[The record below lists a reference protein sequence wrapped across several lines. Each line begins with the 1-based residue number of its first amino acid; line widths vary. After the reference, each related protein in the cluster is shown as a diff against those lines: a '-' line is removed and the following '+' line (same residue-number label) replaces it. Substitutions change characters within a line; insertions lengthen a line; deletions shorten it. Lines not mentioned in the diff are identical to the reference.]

1 MGYTTQG
8 IRNIALVGSAGGG
21 KTLLLEALLL
31 EAGAI
36 RNKGNLQRGATVSDF
51 DPQEKRLQ
59 HSLDPAICGFDFDT
73 THLNL
78 IDTPG
83 YPDFLGRTLSVLE
96 AVEAVAIVV
105 SAAGGVDT
113 LTRRLMEFA
122 RERELCRLIVVNKID
137 RADARAADL
146 LEELRGAFGPE
157 CLPLDLPAGE
167 GTAVVDCF
175 FCPDGEP
182 RPDADRSDGAS
193 HSAAASRSNG
203 ASGSATTARPDAT
216 TRSTS
221 ASSPDGTSRRETDFS
236 SVPAAHTQIVD
247 QVVELDEDLMALYL
261 EQGAELSPEQL
272 HDPFERALRE
282 GHLIPVCFVSAETGA
297 GVPELLRIFSRLMP
311 NPTEG
316 NAPPFFKGE
325 GAGARPVQVKPD
337 ADKHVVAHVFKTSI
351 DPYVGKLGMV
361 RVHQGTIRQGSQLFV
376 GDARKPIKI
385 AHILKLMGKDT
396 VEMARAIPGDI
407 CAIPKIDELHLDA
420 VLHDS
425 HDEDHYHLK
434 PVSFPPPMLGI
445 AIEPERRGDEQRLA
459 DTLHKL
465 MAEDPCVRIEH
476 HPAVNETVIY
486 GMGELHLR
494 VLLERMTERYGV
506 HIKTRPP
513 SVPYRETITRPAAGH
528 CRHKKQTGGA
538 GQFGE
543 VFLRV
548 EALARGEGFEF
559 VDEVVGGA
567 IPGQFIPAVEKGVRQ
582 VLSEGALAGFPLQDL
597 RVILYDGKHHPVD
610 SKEVAFASAG
620 RKAFLEAIQKAS
632 PIVLEPVMRVEI
644 TAPSTSIGGI
654 TGDLA
659 TRRARISGNNALPG
673 QRATVEALVPL
684 AEISEYQ
691 LRLKALTGGEGAY
704 AMELSHYD
712 PVPARRQQQLVQAWR
727 PRAEAD

>member
-36 RNKGNLQRGATVSDF
+36 RNKGSLQRGATVSDF

-105 SAAGGVDT
+105 SAASGVDT

-122 RERELCRLIVVNKID
+122 RERELCRLVVVNKID
-137 RADARAADL
+137 RADARPAAV
-146 LEELRGAFGPE
+146 LEELRDVFGSE
-157 CLPLDLPAGE
+157 CLPLDLPAAE
-167 GTAVVDCF
+167 GSAVVDCF
-175 FCPDGEP
+175 FCPDG
-182 RPDADRSDGAS
+182 
-193 HSAAASRSNG
+193 
-203 ASGSATTARPDAT
+203 
-216 TRSTS
+216 
-221 ASSPDGTSRRETDFS
+221 TSRREIDFS

-325 GAGARPVQVKPD
+325 GASARPVQVKPD
-337 ADKHVVAHVFKTSI
+337 PDKHVVAHVFKTTI

-385 AHILKLMGKDT
+385 THILKLMGKDT

-476 HPAVNETVIY
+476 HAAVNETVIY

-644 TAPSTSIGGI
+644 TAPSTSIGDI

>member
-36 RNKGNLQRGATVSDF
+36 RNKGSLQRGATVSDF

-105 SAAGGVDT
+105 SAASGVDT

-122 RERELCRLIVVNKID
+122 RERELCRLVVVNKID
-137 RADARAADL
+137 RADARPAAV
-146 LEELRGAFGPE
+146 LEELRDVFGSE
-157 CLPLDLPAGE
+157 CLPLDLPAAE
-167 GTAVVDCF
+167 GSAVVDCF
-175 FCPDGEP
+175 FCPDNEP
-182 RPDADRSDGAS
+182 S
-193 HSAAASRSNG
+193 SNG
-203 ASGSATTARPDAT
+203 ASSDP
-216 TRSTS
+216 S
-221 ASSPDGTSRRETDFS
+221 ETDFS

-325 GAGARPVQVKPD
+325 GASARPVQVKPD
-337 ADKHVVAHVFKTSI
+337 PDKHVVAHVFKTTI

-476 HPAVNETVIY
+476 HAAVNETVIY

-506 HIKTRPP
+506 RIKTRPP

-597 RVILYDGKHHPVD
+597 RVIVYDGKHHPVD

-620 RKAFLEAIQKAS
+620 RKAFLEAIQRAG
-632 PIVLEPVMRVEI
+632 PVLLEPVMRVEI
-644 TAPSTSIGGI
+644 TAPSTSIGDI

>member
-1 MGYTTQG
+1 MHVPPAGRKLTGIACLGTFAMGYTTQG
-8 IRNIALVGSAGGG
+8 IRNIALVGSASAG
-21 KTLLLEALLL
+21 KTLLSEALLL
-31 EAGAI
+31 QAGAI
-36 RNKGNLQRGATVSDF
+36 RSKGSLQRGGTVSDF

-59 HSLDPAICGFDFDT
+59 HSLDPALCGFDYNT
-73 THLNL
+73 THINL

-83 YPDFLGRTLSVLE
+83 YPDFLGRTLSALE
-96 AVEAVAIVV
+96 AVESVAIVV
-105 SAAGGVDT
+105 SAVNGVDT
-113 LTRRLMEFA
+113 LTHRLMEFA
-122 RERELCRLIVVNKID
+122 RDRELCRLIVVNKID
-137 RADARAADL
+137 SRDARPDEV
-146 LEELRGAFGPE
+146 LEELRTAFGPE
-157 CLPLDLPAGE
+157 CLPLNLPARGGE
-167 GTAVVDCF
+167 AVVDCF
-175 FCPDGEP
+175 F
-182 RPDADRSDGAS
+182 RPEDDA
-193 HSAAASRSNG
+193 SAA
-203 ASGSATTARPDAT
+203 SAEA
-216 TRSTS
+216 
-221 ASSPDGTSRRETDFS
+221 DFS
-236 SVPAAHTQIVD
+236 SVSAAHTQIID
-247 QVVELDEDLMALYL
+247 QVVELDEELMAVYL
-261 EQGAELSPEQL
+261 EQGDELSPEQL
-272 HDPFERALRE
+272 HSPFEQALRE

-297 GVPELLRIFSRLMP
+297 GVPELLRIVARLMP

-316 NAPPFFKGE
+316 NPPPFFKGE
-325 GAGARPVQVKPD
+325 GESARRVQVAPD
-337 ADKHVVAHVFKTSI
+337 PDKHVVAHVFKTSI
-351 DPYVGKLGMV
+351 DPYVGKLAV
-361 RVHQGTIRQGSQLFV
+361 LRVHQGTLRQGSQLFV

-385 AHILKLMGKDT
+385 AHLLKLMGKDT
-396 VEMARAIPGDI
+396 AEIPQAIPGDI
-407 CAIPKIDELHLDA
+407 CAVSKLEDLHLDA

-434 PVSFPPPMLGI
+434 PVTFPPPMLGI

-506 HIKTRPP
+506 HIKTHPP
-513 SVPYRETITRPAAGH
+513 SVPYRETITRPAEGH

-543 VFLRV
+543 VYLRV
-548 EALARGEGFEF
+548 EALGRGAGFEF

-582 VLSEGALAGFPLQDL
+582 VLSEGALAGFPMQDL
-597 RVILYDGKHHPVD
+597 RVIVYDGKHHPVD

-620 RKAFLEAIQKAS
+620 RKAFLEAVQKAH
-632 PIVLEPVMRVEI
+632 PIVLEPVMRLEI
-644 TAPSTSIGGI
+644 TAPSSAIGDI

-659 TRRARISGNNALPG
+659 TRRARINGNSTLPG
-673 QRATVEALVPL
+673 QRATVQALVPL

-712 PVPARRQQQLVQAWR
+712 PVPPRRQQELVQAWR
-727 PRAEAD
+727 PRAESD